1 MFKRG
6 RIGLA
11 QARLAIASYEQMRV
25 QFTDVDLEKALE
37 LSERMNIYAYDAYIL
52 VCASDLGLPLLTL
65 DNRMAIV
72 ASQIGVR
79 TLEVE
84 R

>member
-1 MFKRG
+1 MDD
-6 RIGLA
+6 
-11 QARLAIASYEQMRV
+11 ARLAIRSYEQMQIR
-25 QFTDVDLEKALE
+25 FMDVDLEKSLE
-37 LSERMNIYAYDAYIL
+37 LSEQMDIYAYDAYIL

-72 ASQIGVR
+72 ASQIGVL